1 MKLVEDLTQ
10 EEARQA
16 VELDKL
22 LEAELLK
29 AIGAPELNVHFLT
42 DDETYEVIER
52 CKGYDEESAHINAD
66 RAIYEFLLNVLHLRN
81 SARIFHSMPKW
92 FS

>member
-1 MKLVEDLTQ
+1 MELVEDLTQ
-10 EEARQA
+10 EEAHQA

-29 AIGAPELNVHFLT
+29 AIGAPDLSVHFLT

-52 CKGYDEESAHINAD
+52 SKGYDEESAHINAD